1 MKTLYPYQ
9 ERVLQVLAQGRNV
22 ILVIP
27 TGGGKTLAA
36 LLPFLQS
43 CAFNDGTLPGK
54 AVYVT
59 PMRVLATQFTRTCH
73 QLLEELNPPLIEPLR
88 QRYAQFGR
96 PLLSLQTGESPDDPQ
111 FESLITACTIDQ
123 LLASAL
129 GVPYSVDGARAN
141 INVGLP
147 ASAYL
152 ILDEPHLYPLNRQGQ
167 SCFGALTTT
176 IELLRQLK
184 DLTRFTFMSATLSRP
199 LVEQL
204 AQMIDAEVIEA
215 SDEELAALA
224 RGRQRVF
231 RRVAEPLSA
240 EQVLE
245 RHQRCSLVVCNRV
258 ERAQELYLQLDELIQ
273 ERGLDI
279 RLQLLH
285 SRFSDEDRRRQ
296 SEELQGWLG
305 PAAWDEKSGRYQ
317 GENVIVVATQ
327 VVEVGLDIS
336 VETLHSELSPAN
348 SLIQRAGRCAR
359 FPHQQGQ
366 VFVYSLPV
374 DDQGQAQTL
383 PYEPEPCQRTWEALA
398 EYDGQVVRFQEERRL
413 LDTVHCESDL
423 QLLARYEEQR
433 PDLLEK
439 MVTSLRKPDPRVR
452 STLIRDDLQV
462 ALLVH
467 DTPEEEIVTAPW
479 QWQLFTLRPSLLQG
493 RHWQALQ
500 ERAAALGLDWVCKQA
515 VLVGAGSGRA
525 AQGEDHSRTRSE
537 TAAQG
542 EDDSRREPLYT
553 WEPVTNPATEI
564 SSALVLALPQ
574 ALVTYDRDLGLV
586 FRDGRLPLTAR
597 WQQRLEGT
605 RYQSRPLER
614 RRSGAVSQTVLRQRY
629 EEHIGGLADAYHYGL
644 YHELVYALRRLEERM
659 GLAAGTIDQ
668 AIQLALAL
676 HDLGKLAEGWQRWAR
691 SWERLY
697 HEKKGLHYQEPAADY
712 LFAKTTYDVRAR
724 EERQWEQ
731 ELAVRRPNHACESV
745 ALACR
750 FIRDCLGATT
760 PASPTAPVARA
771 TCYAI
776 ARHHTT
782 GAHEYGATRLAPGAL
797 EAVRRAL
804 ALVQRETSPRP
815 MNLQLILPECQQG
828 DLFPENVRSGK
839 FSQPDLDPQTPQYE
853 TWLAFVMTRALR
865 LADQRADVY
874 R

>member
-54 AVYVT
+54 ALYVS
-59 PMRVLATQFTRTCH
+59 PMRVLATQFIRTCR
-73 QLLEELNPPLIEPLR
+73 QLLEEELNPLLIEPLR

-96 PLLSLQTGESPDDPQ
+96 SLLSLQTGESPDDPQ
-111 FESLITACTIDQ
+111 FESLIIACTIDQ

-141 INVGLP
+141 INVGLL
-147 ASAYL
+147 ASTYL

-184 DLTRFTFMSATLSRP
+184 DLTRFIFMSATLSRP

-215 SDEELAALA
+215 SDEELTALA
-224 RGRQRVF
+224 KGRQRVF

-240 EQVLE
+240 EQVLA
-245 RHQRCSLVVCNRV
+245 RHQRCSLAVCNRV

-273 ERGLDI
+273 ERGLNI

-296 SEELQGWLG
+296 GEELQRLLG
-305 PAAWDEKSGRYQ
+305 PAAWDEESGRYQ

-359 FPHQQGQ
+359 FPRQQGQ

-374 DDQGQAQTL
+374 DDQGQSQTL

-413 LDTVHCESDL
+413 LDAVHCESDL

-433 PDLLEK
+433 PLLLEK
-439 MVTSLRKPDPRVR
+439 MVTSLRKPDPSVR

-467 DTPEEEIVTAPW
+467 DKPEEEIVTAPW
-479 QWQLFTLRPSLLQG
+479 HWQLFTLRPSLLQG

-500 ERAAALGLDWVCKQA
+500 EQANALGFKWVCKQA
-515 VLVGAGSGRA
+515 VLVDSGSG
-525 AQGEDHSRTRSE
+525 

-553 WEPVTNPATEI
+553 WEPVTNPAQI

-586 FRDGRLPLTAR
+586 FRDGRPPLSAR
-597 WQQRLEGT
+597 WRQRLEGT
-605 RYQSRPLER
+605 HYQSRPQER
-614 RRSGAVSQTVLRQRY
+614 PSGAASQTVSRQRY

-644 YHELVYALRRLEERM
+644 YHELAYALRRLEERM
-659 GLAAGTIDQ
+659 GVAAGTIDQ

-691 SWERLY
+691 AWERLY

-712 LFAKTTYDVRAR
+712 LFAKTTYNVRAR

-731 ELAVRRPNHACESV
+731 ELAERRPNHACESV
-745 ALACR
+745 ALARR
-750 FIRDCLGATT
+750 FIVDCLGATT
-760 PASPTAPVARA
+760 PASPTAPVVRA

-782 GAHEYGATRLAPGAL
+782 GAHEYGASRLAPGAL

-804 ALVQRETSPRP
+804 ALVQRETPPRP
-815 MNLQLILPECQQG
+815 MNLQLILPACQQG
-828 DLFPENVRSGK
+828 DLFPENATSGK
-839 FSQPDLDPQTPQYE
+839 FSQPALDLHKPQYE

-865 LADQRADVY
+865 LADQRADAY

>member
-43 CAFNDGTLPGK
+43 CAFNDGTLPSK
-54 AVYVT
+54 ALYVT
-59 PMRVLATQFTRTCH
+59 PMRVLAAQFMGTCR
-73 QLLEELNPPLIEPLR
+73 QLLEEELNPLLIEPLR
-88 QRYAQFGR
+88 QRYAQFDR

-141 INVGLP
+141 INVGLL

-184 DLTRFTFMSATLSRP
+184 DLTRFIFMSATLSRP

-204 AQMIDAEVIEA
+204 AHMVEAEVIEA
-215 SDEELAALA
+215 SDAELETLA

-245 RHQRCSLVVCNRV
+245 HHQRCSLVVCNRV

-273 ERGLDI
+273 ARGQPI

-296 SEELQGWLG
+296 GEELQRLLG
-305 PAAWDEKSGRYQ
+305 PAAWDEKSGRYR

-359 FPHQQGQ
+359 FPYQQGQ
-366 VFVYSLPV
+366 VFIYPLPV
-374 DDQGQAQTL
+374 DDQGQPQTL
-383 PYEPEPCQRTWEALA
+383 PYEPAPCQRTWEALA

-433 PDLLEK
+433 QELLDK
-439 MVTSLRKPDPRVR
+439 MVASLRRPDPSVR

-462 ALLVH
+462 AMLVH
-467 DTPEEEIVTAPW
+467 DAPEEEIVTAPW

-493 RHWQALQ
+493 KHWQALQ

-515 VLVGAGSGRA
+515 VLMDTGGGTV
-525 AQGEDHSRTRSE
+525 
-537 TAAQG
+537 AQG

-553 WEPVTNPATEI
+553 WEPVTNPAQI
-564 SSALVLALPQ
+564 STALVLAFPQ

-586 FRDGRLPLTAR
+586 FRDGRLPLPAR

-614 RRSGAVSQTVLRQRY
+614 RRSGGAGQTVSRQRY
-629 EEHIGGLADAYHYGL
+629 EEHIGGLANAYHYGL
-644 YHELVYALRRLEERM
+644 YHELAYGLRRLEERM

-691 SWERLY
+691 AWERLY
-697 HEKKGLHYQEPAADY
+697 HEKKGLPYQEPAADY

-731 ELAVRRPNHACESV
+731 ELPLRRPNHACESV
-745 ALACR
+745 ALARR
-750 FIRDCLGATT
+750 FIGDCLGATT
-760 PASPTAPVARA
+760 PTSPYAPVVRA

-776 ARHHTT
+776 AHHHTT

-797 EAVRRAL
+797 EAVRQAL
-804 ALVQRETSPRP
+804 ELVQREAAPRRA
-815 MNLQLILPECQQG
+815 NLQLIAPACEQG
-828 DLFPENVRSGK
+828 DLFPEHATSGK
-839 FSQPDLDPQTPQYE
+839 FSQPALDLHKPQYE

-865 LADQRADVY
+865 LADQRADAY